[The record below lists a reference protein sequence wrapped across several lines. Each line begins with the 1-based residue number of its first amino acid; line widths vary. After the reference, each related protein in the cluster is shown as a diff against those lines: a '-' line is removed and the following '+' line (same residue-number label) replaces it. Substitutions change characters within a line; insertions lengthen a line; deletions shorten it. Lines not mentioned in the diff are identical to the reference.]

1 MYYHLAHR
9 SQSLRRH
16 HLQLLSVTVLVLVLV
31 LALAL
36 VLAQG
41 RCLAAEIPV

>member
-16 HLQLLSVTVLVLVLV
+16 HLQLLSVTVL
-31 LALAL
+31 AL